1 MVKMKNMLFPLLMIM
16 GIGSVPS
23 MWALSGAERARIKL
37 QLDKAFTAN
46 KFSQVKQLIETLRRG
61 GEERIAD
68 EFELKFNDRLHA
80 LLNRLNQRFSDFFV
94 VYDKVVA
101 APDVAAA
108 GHRPGAGNVMGRLKY
123 DVRDTLA
130 VQGLA
135 LYRTLRNLVE
145 HLYKPGA
152 QDPLILDLLAQV
164 TQAVTN
170 IQELYAYL
178 ALAITKANDRR
189 VQAELEAVR
198 NNVLNGIAIAA
209 AEAFDHDDTLK
220 GAITTADL
228 AVRKARVNATLNA
241 LAALNQGMVA
251 LKRAVDNAIPGD
263 AGIQP

>member
-23 MWALSGAERARIKL
+23 MWALSGAERAKIKL

-46 KFSQVKQLIETLRRG
+46 KFSQVKQLIEALRRG

-68 EFELKFNDRLHA
+68 EFELKLNDRLHA
-80 LLNRLNQRFSDFFV
+80 LLNRLNQSFSDFFIV
-94 VYDKVVA
+94 RNKVVTA
-101 APDVAAA
+101 LDVAAD
-108 GHRPGAGNVMGRLKY
+108 GHRPAAGDIMGRLKY

-178 ALAITKANDRR
+178 ALAITKTNVRR
-189 VQAELEAVR
+189 TQDELTAVR
-198 NNVLNGIAIAA
+198 DNVLDGIAA
-209 AEAFDHDDTLK
+209 AAAALDHDDTLK
-220 GAITTADL
+220 GAITTADPV
-228 AVRKARVNATLNA
+228 ARRDKVRATLPLLIGLDRA
-241 LAALNQGMVA
+241 TDA
-251 LKRAVDNAIPGD
+251 LKRMIDD
-263 AGIQP
+263 AGGIQP